1 MKLVNGMNPS
11 HVVYIGSNV
20 GADKDKYP
28 TTIYMSNGVSWSWVE
43 KPDYWIKRIEQA
55 LTQDESIKQRL
66 QWDIAKLDTQRIYLA
81 NEVERLEKLVK
92 QTEAALPISEQARTV
107 WQKYSESPRAYLR
120 MAEVKI
126 LEQVF
131 NPSVKIVNP
140 EAFEGGEG

>member
-11 HVVYIGSNV
+11 HVVYIGSNTET
-20 GADKDKYP
+20 DKDKYP

-92 QTEAALPISEQARTV
+92 QTETALPISEQARTV

-120 MAEVKI
+120 MDEVKI

-140 EAFEGGEG
+140 EAFEEGEG

>member
-11 HVVYIGSNV
+11 HVVYIGSNTET
-20 GADKDKYP
+20 DKDKYP
-28 TTIYMSNGVSWSWVE
+28 TIIYMSNGVSWNWVE
-43 KPDYWIKRIEQA
+43 KPDYWIKRIEQS

-92 QTEAALPISEQARTV
+92 QTETALPISEQARTV

-140 EAFEGGEG
+140 EAFEEGEG

>member
-11 HVVYIGSNV
+11 HVVYIGSNTET
-20 GADKDKYP
+20 DKDKYP

-92 QTEAALPISEQARTV
+92 QTETALPISEQARTV

-131 NPSVKIVNP
+131 NP
-140 EAFEGGEG
+140 EAFEEGEG

>member
-11 HVVYIGSNV
+11 HVVYIGSNTET
-20 GADKDKYP
+20 DKDKYP
-28 TTIYMSNGVSWSWVE
+28 TIIYMSNGVSWSWVE

-92 QTEAALPISEQARTV
+92 QTETALPISEQARTV

-140 EAFEGGEG
+140 EAFEEGEG

>member
-11 HVVYIGSNV
+11 HVVYIGSNTET
-20 GADKDKYP
+20 DKDKYP

-92 QTEAALPISEQARTV
+92 QTETALPISEQARIV

-120 MAEVKI
+120 MDEVRI
-126 LEQVF
+126 LDKVF

-140 EAFEGGEG
+140 EAFEEGEG

>member
-20 GADKDKYP
+20 GTDKDKYP
-28 TTIYMSNGVSWSWVE
+28 TTIYMSNGVSWNWVE
-43 KPDYWIKRIEQA
+43 KPDYWIKRIEQS

-92 QTEAALPISEQARTV
+92 QTETALPISEQARIV

-120 MAEVKI
+120 MDEVKI

-131 NPSVKIVNP
+131 NP
-140 EAFEGGEG
+140 EAFEEGEG